1 MISVV
6 VPTYNSEKTIL
17 KTMSSILKQTYT
29 KFEVLVVDNHSSDNT
44 RRIVESLND
53 SRVSFHLVN
62 NKGMPAVSRNY
73 GILLAQFDFV
83 AFCDSDDFWVKD
95 KLQACV
101 YLIDREFDFISHG
114 LQLSGSLSKSFLNRI
129 FARKPA
135 KNFDDFVNY
144 GNHIAQS
151 SVVIRRDILTQM
163 GFYSTD
169 KKFTAVED
177 AHLWARV
184 LRSGTKLAH
193 INKNLGTY
201 HYSSIALTSTTNQ
214 FVANRA
220 LRLEYF
226 PTVKPSWYKYN
237 IAVYLIRR
245 AKHRRSRE
253 YLKSLVFSRTPPI
266 ELRLK
271 AIFLLV
277 RLWGR

>member
-17 KTMSSILKQTYT
+17 KTMSSILNQTYI

-44 RRIVESLND
+44 RRIVESFND

-73 GILLAQFDFV
+73 GISLAQFDFV

-101 YLIDREFDFISHG
+101 HLIDRGFDFISHG

-129 FARKPA
+129 FTRKPA
-135 KNFDDFVNY
+135 KNFDDFVNF

-151 SVVIRRDILTQM
+151 SVVIRRDILTQV

-201 HYSSIALTSTTNQ
+201 LYSSIALTSTANQ

-237 IAVYLIRR
+237 IAVYLMRR
-245 AKHRRSRE
+245 AKPRRSCE
-253 YLKSLVFSRTPPI
+253 YLKSLVFSRTSPI

-271 AIFLLV
+271 AIFLLA

>member
-1 MISVV
+1 MFSVV
-6 VPTYNSEKTIL
+6 VPTYNSEKTIFN
-17 KTMSSILKQTYT
+17 TMSSILEQSYT

-44 RRIVESLND
+44 RRIVAAFND
-53 SRVSFHLVN
+53 SRVRLHLVD

-73 GILLAQFDFV
+73 GISLAQFEFI
-83 AFCDSDDFWVKD
+83 AFCDSDDLWTKN

-101 YLIDREFDFISHG
+101 ELIDREFDFISHG
-114 LQLSGSLSKSFLNRI
+114 LQISGSLSKIFLNRI
-129 FARKPA
+129 FVRKPA
-135 KNFDDFVNY
+135 KNFNDFVNF

-151 SVVIRRDILTQM
+151 SVVIRRDIFTQV

-184 LRSGTKLAH
+184 LKSGTKFAY

-201 HYSSIALTSTTNQ
+201 FYSSIALTSTTNQ

-220 LRLEYF
+220 LRFVYF
-226 PTVKPSWYKYN
+226 PTVKPGWYKYN
-237 IAVYLIRR
+237 IAVYLIR
-245 AKHRRSRE
+245 KVKLRRSRV
-253 YLKSLVFSRTPPI
+253 YLKSLVFSRSSPV

-271 AIFLLV
+271 AFFLLV

>member
-17 KTMSSILKQTYT
+17 KTMSSILNQTYV

-44 RRIVESLND
+44 RHIVESFND
-53 SRVSFHLVN
+53 SRVSFLLVN
-62 NKGMPAVSRNY
+62 NMGMPAVSRNY
-73 GILLAQFDFV
+73 GISLAQFDFV
-83 AFCDSDDFWVKD
+83 AFCDSDDFWTKD

-101 YLIDREFDFISHG
+101 CLIDRGFDFIAHS
-114 LQLSGSLSKSFLNRI
+114 LQLSGSLSKSFLNQI
-129 FARKPA
+129 FPRKPA
-135 KNFDDFVNY
+135 KNFDDFVNF

-151 SVVIRRDILTQM
+151 SVVIRRNIVSQV

-169 KKFTAVED
+169 KRFAAVED

-184 LRSGTKLAH
+184 LRSGTKLAY

-201 HYSSIALTSTTNQ
+201 VYSSTALTSTANQ

-237 IAVYLIRR
+237 IAIYLMRR
-245 AKHRRSRE
+245 AKPRRSRE
-253 YLKSLVFSRTPPI
+253 YLKSLVFSLTCPI

-271 AIFLLV
+271 AIFLLA
-277 RLWGR
+277 RLWGH